1 MILKLPEN
9 RKMIIDYLNKV
20 DEDTFIDEIVIPLFG
35 SQGYQVYRINSHGP
49 GEHGK
54 DIIFCRY
61 IPAFFENEFIAVQAK
76 AERVTTKNVTKFS
89 DQLKRALKTKFAP
102 RSGTGDFFPHYAVFI
117 NAKTHAND
125 AYTEFPQLVD
135 SRHAKILSQEN
146 VCELMMQTGIAPQ
159 SLLSKLSTGSSEKQ
173 SKEDKKVID
182 TILTNNPADIDNLI
196 DHKLKFFKDEIGP
209 RTKEIVID
217 YIFDRWQMDRSWE
230 GTVKPMKWFDT
241 YFDFFKSEKQFKYL
255 LEIFK
260 ELTSSTPSFEA
271 LPYTSSI
278 VRKITPEMLS
288 YVSEEFIKYCAR
300 QVLSSQNKYDELVL
314 RKLDEFKKAKLIGK
328 KSMIQLAESILEFG
342 RDQLDDSEYESKRN
356 DIEAFA
362 YPELAEIRKKRR
374 RKRTKI

>member
-102 RSGTGDFFPHYAVFI
+102 RSGTGDFSPHYAVFI

-230 GTVKPMKWFDT
+230 GTVKPMKCFDT

-260 ELTSSTPSFEA
+260 ELSSSTPSFEA

-300 QVLSSQNKYDELVL
+300 QVLSSKNKYDELVL
-314 RKLDEFKKAKLIGK
+314 RKLDEFKKTKLIGK
-328 KSMIQLAESILEFG
+328 KSLIQLAESILEFG

-356 DIEAFA
+356 EIEAFA